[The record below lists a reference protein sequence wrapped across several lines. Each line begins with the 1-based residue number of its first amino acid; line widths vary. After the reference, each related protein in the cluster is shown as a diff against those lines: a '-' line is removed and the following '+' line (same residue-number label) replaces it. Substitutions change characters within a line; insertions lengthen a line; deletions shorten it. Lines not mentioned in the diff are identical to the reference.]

1 MNVFIAV
8 KAKPFN
14 QVQPSVIKDTTVQPP
29 AIQKTVKK
37 TGSHMSRTRGKV
49 GLVVTKLTVSG
60 SQRIKSVC
68 HTLKLAGMQ
77 ERKGQMAHT
86 LSKNGRSLK
95 RYTVMFVLFAKNI
108 SRLLK
113 TMLCHYLKVVQTTSQ
128 IFSRYVE
135 TVTVR
140 SGQSF
145 NIYENPELL
154 ETEVGE

>member
-14 QVQPSVIKDTTVQPP
+14 QVQPSVIKDTTAQLC

-86 LSKNGRSLK
+86 LSKNGKNLK
-95 RYTVMFVLFAKNI
+95 KYTVMHVQTVKNI
-108 SRLLK
+108 NHSLK
-113 TMLCHYLKVVQTTSQ
+113 TMSCLCQRAAQTTLQ
-128 IFSRYVE
+128 TFSHYAE
-135 TVTVR
+135 IAIAKN
-140 SGQSF
+140 GLSF

-154 ETEVGE
+154 EK